1 MDSLAHG
8 LWAYLAAQVLRDKQ
22 KRVLTKRERIGAIV
36 SGVMPDLVAF
46 IPGFIIGGTN
56 IISYA
61 YTRFLEVWGITST
74 IGEGVVTAAPV
85 VPAIV
90 GIIYNYSHSG
100 LLWVIIAGVLYITL
114 KRLPLWWLG
123 WGTHIAL
130 DVFTH
135 DAAHFPTKLL
145 HPFSEFHINATAW
158 SDPVVL
164 GCTYVA
170 LLVCYLAVYHR
181 RQKSTP

>member
-1 MDSLAHG
+1 MDSLAHA
-8 LWAYLAAQVLRDKQ
+8 LWANLAAQVLRNKQ
-22 KRVLTKRERIGAIV
+22 KKALPKKERIGAIV
-36 SGVMPDLVAF
+36 GGVMPDLVAF

-56 IISYA
+56 IIAYA
-61 YTRFLEVWGITST
+61 WSRFLEVWGISTT
-74 IGEGVVTAAPV
+74 IGDGVVTAVPV
-85 VPAIV
+85 VPEIV
-90 GIIYNYSHSG
+90 GIIYSYSHSG
-100 LLWVIIAGVLYITL
+100 LLWGIGAIALMLIL

-145 HPFSEFHINATAW
+145 YPFSEFHINATAW

-181 RQKSTP
+181 RPQPTL